1 MIPAP
6 PAPLLFTPPR
16 PSFDSGFAVLN
27 FAALL
32 RGDGAAQIKASPGR
46 LMQRSGGD
54 GRGLGRNEVTEVEES
69 RGPRAAGP
77 QTSGAERA
85 SL

>member
-1 MIPAP
+1 M
-6 PAPLLFTPPR
+6 PPR
-16 PSFDSGFAVLN
+16 PGFDFGFAVLN

-32 RGDGAAQIKASPGR
+32 RGDGVVQIKASPGC
-46 LMQRSGGD
+46 LMPPPPHPTPTRSGGD
-54 GRGLGRNEVTEVEES
+54 RQGLGLNEVTEVEES
-69 RGPRAAGP
+69 WGPRAAGP